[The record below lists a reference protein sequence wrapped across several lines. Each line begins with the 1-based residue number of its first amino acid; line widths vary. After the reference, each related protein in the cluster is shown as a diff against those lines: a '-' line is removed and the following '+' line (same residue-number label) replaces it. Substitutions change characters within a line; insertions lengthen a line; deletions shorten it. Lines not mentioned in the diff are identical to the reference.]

1 MAAQHYDHVIYVLVT
16 PDGQRYAYHEAL
28 SNFEDYHQDYELPH
42 SAKQLRLDT
51 RYRTWKG
58 LCHIDPYFE
67 SFTPVSKQELV
78 EIHRDAFPQA
88 PIKRVVNDDDDDDK
102 PKPAKKPK
110 RKTTKRPAADQQPAA
125 KPVSKETQPSSKL
138 VEEPGK
144 ATQPHQQPAQPTM
157 SADAPENTSTEPG
170 QNGKP
175 AEQAAAQNGSEHGS
189 EQLDLL

>member
-51 RYRTWKG
+51 RYRTWNG
-58 LCHIDPYFE
+58 LCRIDPYFK

-88 PIKRVVNDDDDDDK
+88 PIKRVVNDDDDDE
-102 PKPAKKPK
+102 PKPAKKAK
-110 RKTTKRPAADQQPAA
+110 KKVAKKPAA
-125 KPVSKETQPSSKL
+125 KSAPKEVQPSNGST
-138 VEEPGK
+138 EEPGK

-157 SADAPENTSTEPG
+157 PAGAPESVPTEPKQDSKSAKQTATQTG
-170 QNGKP
+170 P
-175 AEQAAAQNGSEHGS
+175 EHGS

>member
-28 SNFEDYHQDYELPH
+28 SNFEDYHQGYELPH

-102 PKPAKKPK
+102 PKPVKKPK
-110 RKTTKRPAADQQPAA
+110 GKTTKKPAADQQPA
-125 KPVSKETQPSSKL
+125 
-138 VEEPGK
+138 
-144 ATQPHQQPAQPTM
+144 QPTM
-157 SADAPENTSTEPG
+157 PADAPENTPTETG
-170 QNGKP
+170 QNGKS
-175 AEQAAAQNGSEHGS
+175 AEQATTQNGSEHGS